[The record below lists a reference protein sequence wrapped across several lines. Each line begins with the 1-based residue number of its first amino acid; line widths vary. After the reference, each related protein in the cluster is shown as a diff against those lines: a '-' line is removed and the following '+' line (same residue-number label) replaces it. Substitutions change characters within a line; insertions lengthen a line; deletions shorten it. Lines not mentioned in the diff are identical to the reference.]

1 MTKRQKITSTIIGSV
16 ITLGLLYS
24 IHKPLSLVL
33 MDLVD
38 YIGYK
43 TNSNV
48 VTIIDFLNDIYY
60 L

>member
-38 YIGYK
+38 YVGYK
-43 TNSNV
+43 TSSNV
-48 VTIIDFLNDIYY
+48 VEIIDFLNTIYY